1 MKARLII
8 KFTEGAYEPS
18 RAFLSKLSED
28 AGTALTY
35 LRPTSVECRGIYSPE
50 ELKKVVE
57 RLVRRKDVIYVEEDR
72 MIRHQTPQ

>member
-1 MKARLII
+1 MKLLA
-8 KFTEGAYEPS
+8 S
-18 RAFLSKLSED
+18 FLSELSKD

-35 LRPTSVECRGIYSPE
+35 LWPTSVECRGIYNPE

-57 RLVRRKDVIYVEEDR
+57 RLARRKDVIYVEEDR